1 MDFNQALLELEAN
14 SQIRTCRNIDTAQ
27 ASRIRHNDRWFILFG
42 SNNYLGLNG
51 HPDITQASVQATET
65 FGTGS
70 GGSRLTTGTTP
81 IHNDLETALAKFK
94 GTESA
99 LLFNTGYMANLGVIS
114 SITDKSWTILSDK
127 LNHASIVDGALLTQA
142 RTLRYKTMDMDDLR
156 KKLTK
161 VETPHKL
168 IITDGIFSMDGEIA
182 PLGEIS
188 KLAKEFGC
196 LLAVDDAH
204 GFGVLGL
211 NGRGTA
217 SELCV
222 GHNVDIHIGTFSK
235 AVPSVGGY
243 VAGKKSVID
252 WIRNSARSFIFST
265 SLPASAVA
273 ASLKSIELLPVADDR
288 RTRLRNNIIR
298 FKTGLKEM
306 NIPVHDDMTP
316 IIPIIIGTSED
327 ALRISDY
334 LCEEGYYVPAI
345 RPPTVA
351 HGTSRLRV
359 SLMATHTPAEIDG
372 LLKTIRQGL
381 DMLGGSYEG

>member
-1 MDFNQALLELEAN
+1 MDFRQAVTELEQS
-14 SQIRTCRNIDTAQ
+14 SQLRICKTIETAQ
-27 ASRIRHNDRWFILFG
+27 ASRVKHDDKWYILFG

-51 HPDITQASVQATET
+51 HPDITQAAVNATEA

-81 IHNDLETALAKFK
+81 LHQELEMELAKFK
-94 GTESA
+94 KQDAA

-114 SITDKSWTILSDK
+114 AITDKSWTIVSDK
-127 LNHASIVDGALLTQA
+127 LNHASIVDGSSLTQA
-142 RTLRYKTMDMDDLR
+142 RTLRYKTMDVVDLK
-156 KKLTK
+156 KKLSK
-161 VETPHKL
+161 VETPNTL

-182 PLGEIS
+182 PLAQIS
-188 KLAKEFGC
+188 AAAKEHGA

-222 GHNVDIHIGTFSK
+222 AHEVDLHIGTLSK

-243 VAGKKSVID
+243 VAGKKELID

-265 SLPASAVA
+265 SLPAGTVA
-273 ASLKSIELLPVADDR
+273 ASLKTVELLPIADDR

-298 FKTGLKEM
+298 LKSGLREM
-306 NIPVHDDMTP
+306 GISVHNDMTP
-316 IIPIIIGTSED
+316 IVPVIIGSAED
-327 ALRISDY
+327 TLRISEY
-334 LCEEGYYVPAI
+334 LLEEGYFVPAI

-359 SLMATHTPAEIDG
+359 SLMATHTPFEIDG
-372 LLKTIRQGL
+372 LLAALKKGL
-381 DMLGGSYEG
+381 EMVGEK